1 MPRRAVIAVAA
12 TSLGLALLF
21 SFKTPD
27 DARLADSTGASPRAI
42 AAPTATATRPE
53 QSAAGQAD
61 GSAAGAAPEA
71 TGAPGPAETASPAPI
86 AGSLADGTV
95 DGPVVTTR
103 FGPVQVEVTIAGGKI
118 TAVTALELPSD
129 HQRSAAISS
138 YAEPILRS
146 EALQAQSAQI
156 DLVSGATYTST
167 AYERSLQAALDQ
179 AHG

>member
-1 MPRRAVIAVAA
+1 MPKRAIVAIVA
-12 TSLGLALLF
+12 TALGLVLLL

-27 DARLADSTGASPRAI
+27 DPGLAGTTGAGGRAV
-42 AAPTATATRPE
+42 AAPTATADP
-53 QSAAGQAD
+53 SAQPTGGQA
-61 GSAAGAAPEA
+61 GGGAVATPRA
-71 TGAPGPAETASPAPI
+71 TGAPAPAATATPAPA
-86 AGSLADGTV
+86 AGALADGTV
-95 DGPVVTTR
+95 DGPVVNTR

-118 TAVTALELPSD
+118 TDVTAVELPSD
-129 HQRSAAISS
+129 HPRSAAISD
-138 YAEPILRS
+138 YAGPILRS